1 MTCGTREL
9 RLKWLQSRDAA
20 HLQHCP
26 FPHPPRRSRI
36 PLNKPKILLLS
47 LAIATAVA
55 ACSKPD
61 PAAKPAV
68 DAARPTA
75 TAGFTLDESKLP
87 PVNRF
92 MMSDLDPSK
101 DACTDFGGYVNG
113 KWLAANAIP
122 GDRTSW
128 GAFEMLDERST
139 AAQRQ
144 LAEQAAA
151 MTDATGV
158 EKIVG
163 DIYATGMD
171 AAKINAQGIAPIQ
184 GRLDAIAALADKEKI
199 AEYLRT
205 SAAKGEN
212 DLFSFGPNADF
223 SDSTANIAYAT
234 QGGLGLPD
242 KGYYEDA
249 DKAEKLASYQAHVAK
264 VLELSGSAA
273 ADAVKQAADVV
284 AFEKRLAKVSKSSE
298 QMSRDVK
305 IFYNPVSPADADKLA
320 PNFPWTKFFESQ
332 GVATPKMFSLAMPE
346 FHSEVSK
353 MLADVPAAQW
363 QSYLRF
369 HTVDGASPFLSDAF
383 VQENYNFYNKTLRG
397 QKELKERG
405 KRVLDVIENQTGEAL
420 GQMYVKVAF
429 TPESKAR
436 METLVKNLSE
446 ALKGRIENLAWM
458 SPETKKKAM
467 EKWASFTP
475 KIGYPDKWR
484 EWTGLS
490 TSRESYIGNVLAAN
504 EFNYKWNLGKIGKP
518 VDKTEW
524 GMSPQTVNAYYNPQ
538 QNEIVFP
545 AAILQPPFFDP
556 NATDEVNYGGI
567 GAVIGHE
574 MTHGYDDQGSRFGA
588 TGNFENW
595 WTPADAK
602 GFSGLTDKLVTQFS
616 GYEAVKGSMVNGK
629 LTLGENIADLGG
641 LATAYDAMKKATAG
655 TPDPQT
661 DGMTRDQRFF
671 ANWATVWRRN
681 FSPEELKV
689 RLTTDSHSPANFR
702 AIGAPSNM
710 PAFAAAFSCKP
721 GQAMVREGDKQVV
734 IW

>member
-1 MTCGTREL
+1 MT
-9 RLKWLQSRDAA
+9 
-20 HLQHCP
+20 
-26 FPHPPRRSRI
+26 
-36 PLNKPKILLLS
+36 LNKPQVLLLS
-47 LAIATAVA
+47 IAIATAVG
-55 ACSKPD
+55 ACSK
-61 PAAKPAV
+61 KPEAAV
-68 DAARPTA
+68 DAAA
-75 TAGFTLDESKLP
+75 TPAAAAAAFTLDESKLP

-92 MMSDLDPSK
+92 AMSDLDTSK
-101 DACTDFGGYVNG
+101 DACSDFGGYVNG

-151 MTDATGV
+151 MTNATGV

-163 DIYATGMD
+163 DFYATGMD
-171 AAKINAQGIAPIQ
+171 AAKINEQGIAPIKD
-184 GRLDAIAALADKEKI
+184 RLDAIAALDSQNKI
-199 AEYLRT
+199 AEYLRS

-212 DLFSFGPNADF
+212 TLFGFGPNADF
-223 SDSTANIAYAT
+223 SDSNVNIAYAM

-242 KGYYEDA
+242 KGYYQDA
-249 DKAEKLASYQAHVAK
+249 DKQDKLAAYQIHVAK
-264 VLELSGSAA
+264 VLELSGIPA
-273 ADAVKQAADVV
+273 ADAATQAKDVI
-284 AFEKRLAKVSKSSE
+284 AFETRLAKVSKSSE

-305 IFYNPVSPADADKLA
+305 IFYNPLSPAAADKLA

-332 GVATPKMFSLAMPE
+332 GVATPKMFSLAMPD
-346 FHSEVSK
+346 FHAEVSK

-369 HTVDGASPFLSDAF
+369 HTVDGASPYLSDAF
-383 VQENYNFYNKTLRG
+383 VQQNYDFYNKTLRG

-405 KRVLDVIENQTGEAL
+405 KRVLDTVETEVGEAL

-436 METLVKNLSE
+436 MQTLVTNLSE

-458 SPETKKKAM
+458 GDDTKKKAM
-467 EKWASFTP
+467 AKWASFTP

-484 EWTGLS
+484 EWTGLA
-490 TSRESYIGNVLAAN
+490 TSRDSYIGNVLAAN

-556 NATDEVNYGGI
+556 NASDEMNYGGI

-574 MTHGYDDQGSRFGA
+574 MTHGYDDQGSRFGP
-588 TGNFENW
+588 TGNFEVW
-595 WTPADAK
+595 WTPADTK
-602 GFSGLTDKLVTQFS
+602 SFEGRTDKLINQFS

-655 TPDPQT
+655 TPDPVT

-689 RLTTDSHSPANFR
+689 RLTTDPHAPANFR

-710 PAFAAAFSCKP
+710 PSFAAAFECKA
-721 GQAMVREGDKQVV
+721 GQPMVRAGDKQVV

>member
-1 MTCGTREL
+1 MT
-9 RLKWLQSRDAA
+9 
-20 HLQHCP
+20 
-26 FPHPPRRSRI
+26 
-36 PLNKPKILLLS
+36 LNKPQVLLLS
-47 LAIATAVA
+47 IAIATAVG
-55 ACSKPD
+55 ACSK
-61 PAAKPAV
+61 KPEAAV
-68 DAARPTA
+68 DAAA
-75 TAGFTLDESKLP
+75 TPAAAAAAFTLDESKLP

-92 MMSDLDPSK
+92 AMSDLDTSK

-151 MTDATGV
+151 MTTATGV

-163 DIYATGMD
+163 DFYATGMD
-171 AAKINAQGIAPIQ
+171 AAKINEQGIAPIKD
-184 GRLDAIAALADKEKI
+184 RLDAIAALDSQDKI
-199 AEYLRT
+199 AEYLRS

-212 DLFSFGPNADF
+212 TLFGFGPNADF
-223 SDSTANIAYAT
+223 SDSTVNIAYAM

-249 DKAEKLASYQAHVAK
+249 DKRDKLAAYQIHVAK
-264 VLELSGSAA
+264 VLELSGIPA
-273 ADAVKQAADVV
+273 ADATTQAKDVI
-284 AFEKRLAKVSKSSE
+284 AFETRLAKVSKSSE

-305 IFYNPVSPADADKLA
+305 IFYNPLSPAAADKLA
-320 PNFPWTKFFESQ
+320 PNFPWTRFFESQ
-332 GVATPKMFSLAMPE
+332 GVATPKMFSLAMPD
-346 FHSEVSK
+346 FHAEVSK

-369 HTVDGASPFLSDAF
+369 HTVDGASPYLSDAF
-383 VQENYNFYNKTLRG
+383 VQQNYDFYNKTLRG

-405 KRVLDVIENQTGEAL
+405 KRVLDTVENEVGEAL

-436 METLVKNLSE
+436 MQTLVTNLSE

-458 SPETKKKAM
+458 GDDTKQKAM
-467 EKWASFTP
+467 AKWASFTP

-484 EWTGLS
+484 EWTGLA
-490 TSRESYIGNVLAAN
+490 TSRDSYIGNVLAAN

-556 NATDEVNYGGI
+556 NASDEMNYGGI

-574 MTHGYDDQGSRFGA
+574 MTHGYDDQGSRFGP
-588 TGNFENW
+588 TGNFEVW
-595 WTPADAK
+595 WTPADTK
-602 GFSGLTDKLVTQFS
+602 SFEGRTDKLINQFS

-641 LATAYDAMKKATAG
+641 LATAYDAMKKATAS
-655 TPDPQT
+655 TPDPVT

-689 RLTTDSHSPANFR
+689 RLTTDPHAPANFR

-710 PAFAAAFSCKP
+710 PSFAAAFECKA
-721 GQAMVREGDKQVV
+721 GQPMVRAGDKQVV

>member
-1 MTCGTREL
+1 VT
-9 RLKWLQSRDAA
+9 
-20 HLQHCP
+20 
-26 FPHPPRRSRI
+26 
-36 PLNKPKILLLS
+36 LNKPQVLLLS

-55 ACSKPD
+55 GCSKPEAAAT
-61 PAAKPAV
+61 PAATPAAV
-68 DAARPTA
+68 ASSY
-75 TAGFTLDESKLP
+75 TLDESTLP
-87 PVNRF
+87 AVNRF
-92 MMSDLDPSK
+92 SMADLDTSK

-113 KWLAANAIP
+113 KWLAANPIP

-128 GAFEMLDERST
+128 GAFEMLAERSL

-151 MTDATGV
+151 KTDASGV
-158 EKIVG
+158 EKLVG
-163 DIYATGMD
+163 DFYATGMD
-171 AAKINAQGIAPIQ
+171 AAKINAQGIKPIQ
-184 GRLDAIAALADKEKI
+184 GRLDAIAALDSQDKI
-199 AEYLRT
+199 AEYLRS

-212 DLFSFGPNADF
+212 NLFGFGANADF
-223 SDSTANIAYAT
+223 SDSTVNIAYAM

-242 KGYYEDA
+242 KEYYE
-249 DKAEKLASYQAHVAK
+249 KAAHKDKLAAYQAHVAK
-264 VLELSGSAA
+264 VLELSGVPA
-273 ADAVKQAADVV
+273 ADAATQAKDVI
-284 AFEKRLAKVSKSSE
+284 AFETRLAKVSKSSE

-320 PNFPWTKFFESQ
+320 PNFPWTRFFESQ
-332 GVATPKMFSLAMPE
+332 GVATPKVFSLAMPE
-346 FHSEVSK
+346 FHAEVSK

-369 HTVDGASPFLSDAF
+369 HTVDGASPYLSDAF
-383 VQENYNFYNKTLRG
+383 VQQNFEFYNKTLRG

-405 KRVLDVIENQTGEAL
+405 KRVLGTVESQVGEAL

-436 METLVKNLSE
+436 METLVKNLST

-458 SPETKKKAM
+458 GDDTKAKAM

-484 EWTGLS
+484 DWNGLS
-490 TSRESYIGNVLAAN
+490 TSRDSYIGNVLAAN
-504 EFNYKWNLGKIGKP
+504 EFNYKWDLGKIGKP

-556 NATDEVNYGGI
+556 NATDEMNYGGI

-588 TGNFENW
+588 SGNFENW
-595 WTPADAK
+595 WSPADAK

-641 LATAYDAMKKATAG
+641 LATAYDAMKTATAG
-655 TPDPQT
+655 TPDPKT

-689 RLTTDSHSPANFR
+689 RLTTDSHAPANFR

-710 PAFAAAFSCKP
+710 PAFAAAFECKA
-721 GQAMVREGDKQVV
+721 GQPMVRADDKQVV